1 MTMSSELIGLEE
13 QGWRALATSG
23 EAAAHFYHQVLDDN
37 PVMVLPGGMMLD
49 DREVIIRSMSG
60 QPWSAYELF
69 GVRAF
74 QPTADTG
81 IVVYGAT
88 ASRSDGAAYSA
99 FMASTYVRRPDG
111 WRLALHQQT
120 PR

>member
-1 MTMSSELIGLEE
+1 MSSELIDLEE

-23 EAAAHFYHQVLDDN
+23 AAAAQYYRQVLDDS
-37 PVMVLPGGMMLD
+37 PVMVLPGGLMFD
-49 DREVIIRSMSG
+49 DREVIIQSMSG

-81 IVVYGAT
+81 IVFYGAT
-88 ASRSDGAAYSA
+88 ASRGDGPAYSA
-99 FMASTYVRRPDG
+99 FMTSTYVRRAGG